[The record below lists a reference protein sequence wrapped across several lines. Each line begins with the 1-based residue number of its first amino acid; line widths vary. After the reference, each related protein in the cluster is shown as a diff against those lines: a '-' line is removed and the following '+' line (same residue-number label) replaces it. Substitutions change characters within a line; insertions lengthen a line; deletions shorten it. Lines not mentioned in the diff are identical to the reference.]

1 MEFGRATLKN
11 PVNGKC
17 GGCSKDAELSHVIAE
32 IKRGHGNRDAMGHPE
47 ISLTQAHLICGDCAA
62 GPLWKE

>member
-17 GGCSKDAELSHVIAE
+17 DGCNKDAELSHVIAE
-32 IKRGHGNRDAMGHPE
+32 IKRDHRNPDGMGRP
-47 ISLTQAHLICGDCAA
+47 IVSLTKGHLICGDCAA
-62 GPLWKE
+62 GPLWRE